1 MAQKQE
7 NAALKKWQTGQ
18 KVEIYDGNKRE
29 WVEGDV
35 VEVFTDDE
43 GEWLKIKCGRNI
55 LEMPPN
61 DQYLRAIGAGVKWTN
76 LTETVRHELYP
87 LIATTLGQSVD
98 ELVSTDQ
105 DPLKEDDLGND
116 AFDKVIERMTTK
128 KVLYNNEIEYIRG
141 MVERA
146 REFKWEETES
156 MFLCLSLFPNIFNHS
171 GDTATLH
178 RTL

>member
-1 MAQKQE
+1 MAEKE
-7 NAALKKWQTGQ
+7 ESAAFKKWKTGQ
-18 KVEIYDGNKRE
+18 KVEIFSLRE
-29 WVEGDV
+29 RKWVKGDV
-35 VEVFTDDE
+35 IDVFKDDDGKWIKVKYGRHVEE
-43 GEWLKIKCGRNI
+43 L
-55 LEMPPN
+55 PPN

-146 REFKWEETES
+146 REFKWEQTES
-156 MFLCLSLFPNIFNHS
+156 MFL
-171 GDTATLH
+171 
-178 RTL
+178 